1 MIKLRLFLAGLLLWG
16 LAACSSSGTSTPHYY
31 AIALPDTQSHMVA
44 PALQPVV
51 AVNDIELADYLNSVG
66 IVYQQDDVQLVTAN
80 QHRWA
85 EALDKQLTRSL
96 LQNLRQQLP
105 AYQWQTG
112 QIARQTVAQLQVKVR
127 GFHGRADGHAVISG
141 EWTLLTATQ
150 QYSGQFQQHY
160 PLTTDGYPALV
171 RELRAG
177 WQQTSQQL
185 AVQLKPLLATAA
197 HHAE

>member
-1 MIKLRLFLAGLLLWG
+1 MIELRLFLAGLLLWG
-16 LAACSSSGTSTPHYY
+16 LTACSSSNNSPNYY
-31 AIALPDTQSHMVA
+31 AIALPDTQSSEVA
-44 PALQPVV
+44 PGLQPVV
-51 AVNDIELADYLNSVG
+51 AVSDIELADYLNSVG

-105 AYQWQTG
+105 DYQWQTG

-141 EWTLLTATQ
+141 EWTLLTDTQ
-150 QYSGQFQQHY
+150 QYSGQFQQQY
-160 PLTTDGYPALV
+160 PLTADGYPALV

-185 AVQLKPLLATAA
+185 AIQLKPLLATAA
-197 HHAE
+197 HHTE